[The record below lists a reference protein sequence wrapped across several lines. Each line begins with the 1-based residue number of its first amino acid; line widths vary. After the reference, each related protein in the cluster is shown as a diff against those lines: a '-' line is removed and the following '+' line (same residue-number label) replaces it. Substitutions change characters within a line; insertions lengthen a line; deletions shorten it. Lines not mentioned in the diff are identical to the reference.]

1 MGFRN
6 MIPIDA
12 KMLLY
17 KAAILPDLTYCHT
30 IWNFCRSSDSRKLER
45 IQEQALRAIYNTKT
59 ELYEN
64 LLSKAKLPSLR
75 NRQLQDILV
84 LMYKVKNSMVPKNVH
99 EVFLKQ
105 DKNYNLRS
113 CDFPIPRVNTTKYGK
128 HSLRYTGPYLW
139 GKIDKELR
147 NKPSLASFKTSIR
160 SLKVE
165 DILNGACSCIA
176 CST

>member
-1 MGFRN
+1 

-17 KAAILPDLTYCHT
+17 RAAILPHLTYCHT

-45 IQEQALRAIYNTKT
+45 IQERTLRATYNTKT
-59 ELYEN
+59 ELYKN

-75 NRQLQDILV
+75 NRRLQDILV

-128 HSLRYTGPYLW
+128 HGLRYTGPYLCR
-139 GKIDKELR
+139 KIDKELR
-147 NKPSLASFKTSIR
+147 NKPSLASFKTSVR